1 MPSQRSTGSCIS
13 SRTGEQQSPAP
24 PRANA
29 RVMGAFLPGAG
40 GTEGFASSGLSGQP
54 AFPTR
59 KYWTRSSFWKS
70 GIQGAFSTADTWP
83 GLPAVIDAAFQDVLT
98 KRVFFFSG
106 ERCPCLGPAAASLTR
121 CCPGAPGLTDAPAPC
136 HRSAV
141 LGVFWQEHAGPPRD
155 REAGHREGSQPHLGG
170 PAAGTWQSAAVQ
182 RGALLAVS
190 GSHRCHQFPA
200 AAGVGGSPQPSL
212 WLCSPRRLDVKI
224 QRVDKGYPR
233 ATDDFFTGVPLDA
246 RNVFLYQGE
255 QRPVGMGGPCCHPL
269 CCPEPPTGWAPP
281 PPRLGASQGLHQPE
295 CWPQGASWL
304 WGAPGVPAVRP
315 LGQGPG
321 PGVPCATREAA
332 RTCPRPG
339 CLPTNPPPLPS
350 SSPRQVPLLPGQL
363 LLEDDSALPGGPRGL
378 RQVRPPAVPPALGA
392 RAAAPGA
399 VLPAQRPQSPG
410 PGSPSPDPCG
420 PGVPGGGR
428 GAAPA
433 VP

>member
-1 MPSQRSTGSCIS
+1 MPSQRSMGSCIS

-281 PPRLGASQGLHQPE
+281 PPRLGAGQGLHQPE
-295 CWPQGASWL
+295 CWPQGTSWL

-321 PGVPCATREAA
+321 PGVPCATRDV
-332 RTCPRPG
+332 
-339 CLPTNPPPLPS
+339 
-350 SSPRQVPLLPGQL
+350 SSPRLP
-363 LLEDDSALPGGPRGL
+363 SH
-378 RQVRPPAVPPALGA
+378 
-392 RAAAPGA
+392 
-399 VLPAQRPQSPG
+399 
-410 PGSPSPDPCG
+410 
-420 PGVPGGGR
+420 
-428 GAAPA
+428 
-433 VP
+433 